1 MELFGLSN
9 LKKLYEFEDAY
20 VVSRTYKAQSSSGM
34 STYTM
39 TYYIPKKCTAST
51 NTVVYSCG
59 AGGLEFDTYLKS
71 CLSGNKVDAIIAFPG
86 ALSTYN
92 EEKSMQVLVSDLDK
106 IHSSLGI
113 TNYNM
118 TTIGHSSGGQSCLYF
133 AIENIKNHP
142 DIGPQTCIMVDPGT
156 GTASGANGGV
166 INSFSKSDLKL
177 LGENGTTV
185 IGFEHAG
192 SDVRAAMQNYARL
205 GKYGSNVVLFGVTG
219 KSHVGI
225 QQYALNRGALSYL
238 AGDIPLTKVVGDSVS
253 EIYVYDHKKGGF
265 RTAKKEELKDYINE
279 VVGTYGNVNLETGEY
294 HSNVNFG
301 DFSGLSASLKTLDD
315 LTTITNDQGYVV
327 GAMNRIRSGIKNSSV
342 LNNTGGVSCSSTTF
356 VPTCAENFLHDYFA
370 AVLNLLNKLR
380 METEKAITVGTKLE
394 ESDEELAARV
404 KAEQETIYVPI
415 SSSNIGSSAVA
426 SAVVPAA
433 IAAETIATNQT
444 VLADKERLAK
454 LKPYSVNTLRNKN
467 LCTKVYDITA
477 DDLNRLFDHWAHIT
491 GNYNSPLRGTGE
503 AWIKACDA
511 TGLDPLTLVGICGEE
526 TGRGGF
532 AGMDWM
538 NQKNFFGMRY
548 IDPTGDGTG
557 RAVKWAGDYDLFPS
571 VDDAIMASA
580 KRIKNFYYGKY
591 NCRSVAGLTQVG
603 YIGGS
608 KASAATRSHYSYVWA
623 NIMKESLDYITG
635 TNGGK

>member
-20 VVSRTYKAQSSSGM
+20 VVSRTYKAQSSHGI

-39 TYYIPKKCTAST
+39 TYYIPKNCTAST

-156 GTASGANGGV
+156 GNASGRNGGV

-177 LGENGTTV
+177 LGKNGATV

-192 SDVRAAMQNYARL
+192 SDVRGAMQNYARL

-219 KSHVGI
+219 KSHGGI
-225 QQYALNRGALSYL
+225 QKYALNRGALSYL
-238 AGDIPLTKVVGDSVS
+238 AGDIPLTNVVGDSVS

-265 RTAKKEELKDYINE
+265 RVAKKSELKDYVND
-279 VVGTYGNVNLETGEY
+279 VLSVYGNVDLNTGEY

-301 DFSGLSASLKTLDD
+301 DFSALSKSLRELDD
-315 LTTITNDQGYVV
+315 LTTITNNQEYVV
-327 GAMNRIRSGIKNSSV
+327 GAMNSIRTGIKNSSV
-342 LNNTGGVSCSSTTF
+342 LTNTGGVSCSSTTY
-356 VPTCAENFLHDYFA
+356 VPPCAENFLYDYFT
-370 AVLNLLNKLR
+370 AVLNLLDKLR
-380 METEKAITVGTKLE
+380 METEKAITIGTELE
-394 ESDEELAARV
+394 ETDEKLAAKAR
-404 KAEQETIYVPI
+404 AEQETIYVPVP
-415 SSSNIGSSAVA
+415 SYDVGSAAVA
-426 SAVVPAA
+426 SAVVPAS
-433 IAAETIATNQT
+433 IAVETITTNQT
-444 VLADKERLAK
+444 VLTDSERLAK
-454 LKPYSVNTLRNKN
+454 LKPYSVESLKNKN

-532 AGMDWM
+532 NGMSWM
-538 NQKNFFGMRY
+538 SQKNFFGMRY
-548 IDPTGDGTG
+548 IDPSGDGTG
-557 RAVKWAGDYDLFPS
+557 RAVKWAGDYDLFAS
-571 VDDAIMASA
+571 VDDAVMASA

-591 NCRSVAGLTQVG
+591 NCGSMAGLAQVG
-603 YIGGS
+603 YVGGS
-608 KASAATRSHYSYVWA
+608 KASAATRAHYSNVWA

-635 TNGGK
+635 TNGGM